1 MRNWPTRPARLL
13 PSLQVLF
20 VLLLLF
26 VVGQDN
32 WAQPKVQ
39 IPRSVNTSDVD
50 NLIIQ
55 GKELESRQQWSD
67 AQIHYRDAL
76 RQYPDDEDLQ
86 ALLKTAG
93 IHSDLAR
100 RYHDTSFLASLTT
113 ISPDKAQDS
122 FSEVLLKIQTHHFEQ
137 PRWEAIARQGMQHFQ
152 IALSDP
158 LLLKHHQIDPS
169 SVNLKEFLDASDE
182 LIRKRQHTRRADLVQ
197 TVLLI
202 AQNARDAI
210 QLPVAATLLEFT
222 CGTASG
228 MDKYSCYLTP
238 YQLDEMF
245 SQIEGN
251 FVGIGIELKSS
262 LAQLK
267 VIRVISAGPASEGGI
282 QPGDLVLSV
291 DGQAIPRI
299 SPSQAADM
307 LRGPDGS
314 QVRVTIQRDESPPQQ
329 ITLHRRRVEIP
340 SIEDVKIIDPETG
353 IGYLRITC
361 FQKTTSQDLDDAL
374 WQLHRQGMKSLVI
387 DIRNN
392 PGGLLI
398 GSVEVAD
405 HFLDQGTI
413 VRTRGRS
420 SHEDVDYKAHE
431 LGTWNLPIVVLIN
444 GNSASASEIFAG
456 AIHDHQRG
464 HVVGRTTYG
473 KGSVQG
479 IFPLS
484 NTTAGVRLTT
494 ARFFSPSGH
503 AISNAGVTPDVLV
516 HVARRPAG
524 NGNPSLTEKL
534 DPILDAGL
542 AVLRESLAKP

>member
-1 MRNWPTRPARLL
+1 MRNWPTRSTRLL

-20 VLLLLF
+20 VLVLLF

-32 WAQPKVQ
+32 RAQPKVQ
-39 IPRSVNTSDVD
+39 IPTSGHTSGVD

-67 AQIHYRDAL
+67 AQTHYRDAL
-76 RQYPDDEDLQ
+76 RQYPDHEGLQ

-100 RYHDTSFLASLTT
+100 RYHDRSFLASLTA
-113 ISPDKAQDS
+113 ISQDKARDS
-122 FSEVLLKIQTHHFEQ
+122 FSEILLKIQTHHFEQ
-137 PRWEAIARQGMQHFQ
+137 PRWEAIARQGMHHFQ

-158 LLLKHHQIDPS
+158 LFLQHHQVALS
-169 SVNLKEFLDASDE
+169 SMALEDFLDASSE
-182 LIRKRQHTRRADLVQ
+182 LIRTRQHTRRADLVE

-202 AQNARDAI
+202 ARNARETM
-210 QLPVAATLLEFT
+210 QLPVTATLLEFT

-238 YQLDEMF
+238 HQLDEMF

-262 LAQLK
+262 PAQLK
-267 VIRVISAGPASEGGI
+267 VIRVIPAGPASEGGI

-299 SPSQAADM
+299 SPTEAADM

-314 QVRVTIQRDESPPQQ
+314 QVRVTIRRDGSPARQ
-329 ITLHRRRVEIP
+329 ITLQRRRVEIP
-340 SIEDVKIIDPETG
+340 SIEDVKIIDQETG

-374 WQLHRQGMKSLVI
+374 WRLHRQGMKSLVI

-516 HVARRPAG
+516 HVTRRPDS
-524 NGNPSLTEKL
+524 NGKTSLAKKL

-542 AVLRESLAKP
+542 TVLRESLVKP